1 MVFNAEYEILCA
13 RVREGKADGDC
24 RGIGFEDKAKV
35 GK

>member
-13 RVREGKADGDC
+13 CVREGKADGDS